1 MQLSGEQLIKA
12 DRETVWA
19 ALNNPEI
26 LKACIDG
33 CQSLTPVGD
42 NQLEGV
48 VAAAIGPVKATF
60 KGLVTLS
67 DLNPPE
73 SYKISGEGKGG
84 AAGFA
89 RGGADVRLQTVEGG
103 TLLTYGVTATVG
115 GKLAQIGAR
124 LVDAAAQK
132 YANAFFVAFKQ
143 QLEAPEAESAAEPE
157 AAMSQPADVAPAGG
171 GIPAWAWAGGLVLA
185 VALVIAALLMT

>member
-19 ALNNPEI
+19 ALNNPDI
-26 LKACIDG
+26 LKACIEG
-33 CQSLTPVGD
+33 CQSLTPVGE

-67 DLNPPE
+67 DFNPPE

-89 RGGADVRLQTVEGG
+89 KGGAEVKLLEVEGG
-103 TLLTYGVTATVG
+103 TLLTYGVTANVG

-132 YANAFFVAFKQ
+132 YAASFFESFKRTV
-143 QLEAPEAESAAEPE
+143 EAPAVAAEETAASAPPVE
-157 AAMSQPADVAPAGG
+157 AVVVA
-171 GIPAWAWAGGLVLA
+171 GIPSWAWAGGVLLLT
-185 VALVIAALLMT
+185 ALVMAALLMK